1 MSDPVDHPAHYTSGP
16 IECIDAIRAA
26 VGSDG
31 FKAYLRGNIMKYV
44 WRAGRKDDAVQDL
57 KKARW
62 YIDRLITEETNAK
75 G

>member
-31 FKAYLRGNIMKYV
+31 FKAYLRGNIMKYL
-44 WRAGRKDDAVQDL
+44 WRVGKKDNAVQDL